1 MSGMGPALRELY
13 LKRKQYMYKQQ
24 MRVIPERTGCI
35 SAMDAEEMT
44 EFFIDGFLKEKDF
57 ESDLDGYSQRL
68 RAGRSF

>member
-1 MSGMGPALRELY
+1 
-13 LKRKQYMYKQQ
+13 MYKQQ

-57 ESDLDGYSQRL
+57 ESDLDGYSRRL
-68 RAGRSF
+68 RSGRSF